1 MKNDLKNKIA
11 IVTGASKG
19 MGLATTKAFLNEGV
33 KVMMVARDE
42 ALLKKHKDEF
52 LSYGFEVAYV
62 SGDVATEGLAKKV
75 VNLTVEKW
83 GSVDI
88 LINNAGGP
96 PMGSFQDL
104 DDASWYKAIDINL
117 LSVIRFTKEVV
128 PYMKK
133 NKWGRVISITST
145 LAKEPSPLMVL
156 SATARAGVSA
166 FSKAISLELAKEN
179 ISVNVICP
187 GGVLTDRLKELLLV
201 RSEKENISYEDLL
214 VQSEQGIPAK
224 RFADPSE
231 IANTII
237 FLASDKGAYINGVSL
252 PVDGSLLKSF

>member
-42 ALLKKHKDEF
+42 ALLKKHNDEF

-117 LSVIRFTKEVV
+117 LSVIRFTKEAV

-145 LAKEPSPLMVL
+145 LAIEPSPLMVL

-214 VQSEQGIPAK
+214 LQSEQGIPAK

-231 IANTII
+231 IANTIV